1 MDRVSLK
8 KTLLALLKFAVPAGI
23 LTYLIRDLV
32 VNHGAELQQIQDSP
46 KNWALLS
53 LAFVLAMTALIC
65 TFLRWR
71 LLVIAL
77 EMPFRV
83 TDALR
88 LGFLGFLFNF
98 VGAGSVGGD
107 LFKAIFI
114 AREYPENRA
123 AAFATVIVDRM
134 IGLYALL
141 VVTSL
146 ATLAIDR
153 SIADTAMLTVLN
165 VIYGLTIVGGLGVI
179 MILLPGFTRG
189 SVSEF
194 LRSLPKVGPKIGQVI
209 DAVRLY
215 RRQPLVL
222 TLIAVMSLS
231 IHCLF
236 AMSCYCIACGLFS
249 EAPSLLEHLVIV
261 PLSMVFA
268 ALPIAPGGMGTFELA
283 MNYLYQHV
291 PTPPAA
297 EGYGTIVALGYRVI
311 TILMALVGVVYYWL
325 YRKEVGVLMHEAE
338 EEQEHPHPEKEY
350 VDIPTKC
357 STANE

>member
-1 MDRVSLK
+1 MK
-8 KTLLALLKFAVPAGI
+8 KTLLTLLKFAVPAGI

-32 VNHGAELQQIQDSP
+32 VNHGAELQQIRDSP
-46 KNWALLS
+46 KNWGLLT
-53 LAFVLAMTALIC
+53 LAFALAMTALIC

-71 LLVIAL
+71 LLVVTL
-77 EMPFRV
+77 QMPFRV

-114 AREYPENRA
+114 AREYPQNRA
-123 AAFATVIVDRM
+123 AAFATVVVDRM

-153 SIADTAMLTVLN
+153 TIADTAMLTVLN
-165 VIYGLTIVGGLGVI
+165 IIYGLTIAGGLGVG

-189 SVSEF
+189 SVSEI
-194 LRSLPKVGPKIGQVI
+194 LRNLPKVGSKIGNLI

-222 TLIAVMSLS
+222 TVIAVMSLS
-231 IHCLF
+231 IHGLF
-236 AMSCYCIACGLFS
+236 AMSVYCIAHGLFTDV
-249 EAPSLLEHLVIV
+249 PTLLEHLVIV

-297 EGYGTIVALGYRVI
+297 EGIGTIVALGYRVI
-311 TILMALVGVVYYWL
+311 TILMALVGVVYYWF

-338 EEQEHPHPEKEY
+338 EEQEHEHDQPAY
-350 VDIPTKC
+350 VDIPTE
-357 STANE
+357 SATTE

>member
-1 MDRVSLK
+1 MVK
-8 KTLLALLKFAVPAGI
+8 KILFALLKFAVPAGI

-32 VNHGAELQQIQDSP
+32 VNHGDELQQIVDSP
-46 KNWALLS
+46 KNWGLLS
-53 LAFVLAMTALIC
+53 LAFLLAMTALIC

-71 LLVIAL
+71 LLVVAL

-98 VGAGSVGGD
+98 VGAGAVGGD

-114 AREYPENRA
+114 AREYPQSRA
-123 AAFATVIVDRM
+123 AAFATVVVDRM

-153 SIADTAMLTVLN
+153 SSADTAMLTALN
-165 VIYGLTIVGGLGVI
+165 IIYGLTIVGGLGVG
-179 MILLPGFTRG
+179 MILLPGFTQG

-194 LRSLPKVGPKIGQVI
+194 FRGLPKVGSKIGNVI

-222 TLIAVMSLS
+222 TTIAVISLS

-236 AMSCYCIACGLFS
+236 ALSIYCIATGLFTD
-249 EAPSLLEHLVIV
+249 APSLIEHLVIV
-261 PLSMVFA
+261 PLSMLFA

-283 MNYLYQHV
+283 MNYLYQNV
-291 PTPPAA
+291 PTPPAPD
-297 EGYGTIVALGYRVI
+297 GMGTIVALGYRMI

-338 EEQEHPHPEKEY
+338 EEQEHPHEDQAY
-350 VDIPTKC
+350 ADIPTDC
-357 STANE
+357 STASE